1 MTHKIKI
8 LMVGPTECGK
18 TALANFLS
26 ESGEVGSGEYRPTK
40 GCRIVEFEIPNLTV
54 NSMTTKAEVELW
66 DVSGDRWFENCW
78 PAIQRGVNG
87 IVFVY
92 SPGRE
97 DHART
102 LDTFYTHFVEQQGL
116 RETQCVVFCHYKPD
130 YKGKGAKLSN
140 SFNQIPK
147 IDTQLD
153 EDSGSVRRDFNNFVA
168 SVLGHMSAVAEMQ
181 ENSILL

>member
-1 MTHKIKI
+1 MTNKVKL

-18 TALANFLS
+18 TTLTNFLS
-26 ESGEVGSGEYRPTK
+26 EAGEVGGGEYRPTK
-40 GCRIVEFEIPNLTV
+40 ASRIVEFEIPNLTV

-66 DVSGDRWFENCW
+66 DVSGDR
-78 PAIQRGVNG
+78 
-87 IVFVY
+87 

-102 LDTFYTHFVEQQGL
+102 LDTLYTHFVEQQGL
-116 RETQCVVFCHYKPD
+116 RETQCVVFCHYKPGFQ
-130 YKGKGAKLSN
+130 GKGAKLSN

-147 IDTQLD
+147 MDTQLD
-153 EDSGSVRRDFNNFVA
+153 EESGSVRRDFNHFVA

-181 ENSILL
+181 ENSILS